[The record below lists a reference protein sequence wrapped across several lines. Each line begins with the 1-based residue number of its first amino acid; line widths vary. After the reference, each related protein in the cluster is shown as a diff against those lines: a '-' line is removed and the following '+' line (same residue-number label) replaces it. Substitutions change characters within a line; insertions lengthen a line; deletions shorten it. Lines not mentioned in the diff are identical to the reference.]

1 PCLQTWT
8 LLHVAFTDMASSS
21 KEPNHKSVDWANTFK
36 RLVAGGLSGC
46 CTKFAIAPLDRT
58 KILLQAQHPY
68 YRNHGI
74 FRCVLEI
81 CRREGVLSLWKGTSM
96 MMIRIFP
103 YSAVQFYSFRQYKSY
118 YEPLIGNEH
127 IKKIISGSSAG
138 VTSVMCT
145 YPLDMVRARLA
156 FQITGEHRYN
166 GILSAFA
173 SIYKHEGGIRGFY
186 KGISATVIGMVPY
199 AGVSFY
205 TFDSLKELCIKHYP
219 ELLARPDNF
228 SPETLVLKTWV
239 SLLCGGFAG
248 AISQTV
254 SFPLD
259 VARRRMQLAN
269 VLPDSHKFQGISS
282 TLATVYKEN
291 GIIRGLYRGLSINYL
306 RVIPQQA
313 IAFSVHEYLLELFG
327 INRTKD

>member
-1 PCLQTWT
+1 
-8 LLHVAFTDMASSS
+8 MAV
-21 KEPNHKSVDWANTFK
+21 PQQNHKRGTDWSTLFK
-36 RLVAGGLSGC
+36 RLAAGGLSGC
-46 CTKFAIAPLDRT
+46 CTKLAIAPLDRT

-68 YRNHGI
+68 YKDLGI
-74 FRCVLEI
+74 FRCVLAI
-81 CRREGVLSLWKGTSM
+81 IRREGVMSLWKGTTM

-103 YSAVQFYSFRQYKSY
+103 YSAVQFYSFKQYKSF
-118 YEPLIGNEH
+118 YEPLIGNDH
-127 IKKIISGSSAG
+127 IAKILSGSSAG

-156 FQITGEHRYN
+156 FQITGEHRYKS
-166 GILSAFA
+166 ISAAFS
-173 SIYKHEGGIRGFY
+173 SIHKQEGGMRGFY
-186 KGISATVIGMVPY
+186 RGISATVIGMVPY

-219 ELLARPDNF
+219 DILSRPDNF
-228 SPETLVLKTWV
+228 SPETRVLKPWV

-259 VARRRMQLAN
+259 VARRRMQLAH
-269 VLPDSHKFQGISS
+269 VLPDSHKFKGIWS
-282 TLATVYKEN
+282 TLATVYQEN
-291 GIIRGLYRGLSINYL
+291 GVRRGLYRGLSINYL

-313 IAFSVHEYLLELFG
+313 IAFSVHEYLLELIG
-327 INRTKD
+327 LNRKKD